1 MRVFL
6 DMADG
11 GPFKIQMTTLLTDEQ
26 LMAQVARADSAA
38 FRYLAG
44 RHLTRAYAIAFRLL
58 HSREDAEEV
67 AQEAIS
73 KVWQKA
79 ATFDP
84 ARSAF
89 GTWFYR
95 IVTNAA
101 LDRLRRSLDPEA
113 PLQRGYVLVTDAAGK
128 VVKTRASAAAE
139 AELTLKFADGSL
151 PVSPRIKQAMAALP
165 PTQQMALTLV
175 YYEEFS
181 QAEAARIMNITTSAL
196 EALLFRGKKGLKQRL
211 TA

>member
-1 MRVFL
+1 MRYFL
-6 DMADG
+6 DMTDG
-11 GPFKIQMTTLLTDEQ
+11 GPFAIPMTSLPTDEH
-26 LMAQVARADSAA
+26 LMTQVTQGDSAA
-38 FRYLAG
+38 FRHLAG

-58 HSREDAEEV
+58 HNREDAEEV

-73 KVWQKA
+73 KVWHKA
-79 ATFDP
+79 HAFDP

-101 LDRLRRSLDPEA
+101 LDRLRRRKPSSENLDDYAERLSDTA
-113 PLQRGYVLVTDAAGK
+113 PTGEDLLM
-128 VVKTRASAAAE
+128 RADTS
-139 AELTLKFADGSL
+139 
-151 PVSPRIKQAMAALP
+151 RHIRQALSALP

-175 YYEEFS
+175 YYEDFS
-181 QAEAARIMNITTSAL
+181 QVEAARIMNITTSAL

-211 TA
+211 NPGN

>member
-11 GPFKIQMTTLLTDEQ
+11 GPFTIQMTSLLTDEQ
-26 LMAQVARADSAA
+26 LMTQVARADSAA
-38 FRYLAG
+38 FRQLAG

-67 AQEAIS
+67 AQEAVS

-79 ATFDP
+79 AAFDP

-101 LDRLRRSLDPEA
+101 LDRLRRRKAPAENLD
-113 PLQRGYVLVTDAAGK
+113 DH
-128 VVKTRASAAAE
+128 AE
-139 AELTLKFADGSL
+139 ALRDTTPTGEDLRIRADETR
-151 PVSPRIKQAMAALP
+151 RIKQAMAALP

-196 EALLFRGKKGLKQRL
+196 EALLFRGKKGMKQRL

>member
-1 MRVFL
+1 MIARRDRRRPVRYFL

-11 GPFKIQMTTLLTDEQ
+11 GPFTIQMTSPLTDEQ
-26 LMAQVARADSAA
+26 LMAQVVRGEAPA
-38 FRYLAG
+38 FRLLAG
-44 RHLTRAYAIAFRLL
+44 RHLGRAHAIAFRLL
-58 HSREDAEEV
+58 HNREDAEEV

-79 ATFDP
+79 ASFDP
-84 ARSAF
+84 TRSAF

-95 IVTNAA
+95 IVSNAS
-101 LDRLRRSLDPEA
+101 LDRLRRRKPPSENLDDYTERLSDTA
-113 PLQRGYVLVTDAAGK
+113 PTGEDLRMK
-128 VVKTRASAAAE
+128 
-139 AELTLKFADGSL
+139 ADQS
-151 PVSPRIKQAMAALP
+151 RHIRQAMAVLP

-211 TA
+211 TL